1 MNAITYTFLAI
12 VGFAV
17 ASAMGAQF
25 RVGSSHEIG
34 LPGNTAVI
42 VKFPGDSSVIYTSS
56 AVVQALKDALKTME
70 QAEK

>member
-1 MNAITYTFLAI
+1 MNALTYTFLAI
-12 VGFAV
+12 VGLAV

-34 LPGNTAVI
+34 LPGKAVVV
-42 VKFPGDSSVIYTSS
+42 VKFPGDSNVMYSS
-56 AVVQALKDALKTME
+56 AAVIQALKQAVQIME